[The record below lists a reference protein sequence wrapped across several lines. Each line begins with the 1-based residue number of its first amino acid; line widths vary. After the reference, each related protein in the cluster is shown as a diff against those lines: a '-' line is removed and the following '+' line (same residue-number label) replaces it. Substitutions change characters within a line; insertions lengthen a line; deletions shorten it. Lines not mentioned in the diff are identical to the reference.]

1 VKFVAALPRIAPLL
15 ARHALGYADLA
26 AEEMAMAWALLRQ
39 RVLATVTCVAASSFA
54 ILMFCCLVI
63 AVSWD
68 TPQRVTVIALL
79 ALTFATAA
87 IIAGQVVRRLRRK
100 SDRLFPRVRNEWV
113 ADRELLRQ
121 TFATGETRR

>member
-39 RVLATVTCVAASSFA
+39 RVLATVTFVAASSFA

>member
-1 VKFVAALPRIAPLL
+1 MKLVAALPRIA
-15 ARHALGYADLA
+15 R
-26 AEEMAMAWALLRQ
+26 
-39 RVLATVTCVAASSFA
+39 
-54 ILMFCCLVI
+54 
-63 AVSWD
+63 
-68 TPQRVTVIALL
+68 LL